1 MNIMSNSAFLLPT
14 NLQYIQHQKYKNTDG
29 STVCNHKHTHKK
41 NLHKLGIVKIICA
54 IFKWPRAEMNNMFK
68 CIHVNETQT

>member
-29 STVCNHKHTHKK
+29 STVCNHTHTQKK
-41 NLHKLGIVKIICA
+41 
-54 IFKWPRAEMNNMFK
+54 P
-68 CIHVNETQT
+68 TQTWDCKNNLCYIQMTKSRNEQHV